1 MEGRPHGSLTSSDGY
16 GRANSASYP
25 AYTDSGHGRQGQQR
39 LEHSKHGQLRW
50 RGGLMGLSHLATATA
65 GPTAPHTQHT
75 HTVETTAG
83 LTGPCLHSRD
93 DGRAYRAL
101 LTQRRRRQGL
111 QGLAHTAETTAG
123 PTGPCSHSGDYGR
136 AYRALLTQQRRR
148 QGLQGLAHKAETTA
162 GLTGSCS
169 HSRDDGR
176 AYRALLTQSRT
187 SAGSTAP

>member
-25 AYTDSGHGRQGQQR
+25 AYTDS
-39 LEHSKHGQLRW
+39 
-50 RGGLMGLSHLATATA
+50 
-65 GPTAPHTQHT
+65 
-75 HTVETTAG
+75 
-83 LTGPCLHSRD
+83 RD

-101 LTQRRRRQGL
+101 LTQRRPRQGL

-123 PTGPCSHSGDYGR
+123 LTGPCSHSRDHGR

-148 QGLQGLAHKAETTA
+148 QGLQGLAHTAETTA
-162 GLTGSCS
+162 GLTGPCSHRAGRRQGQQRLEHSKHGQLRWRGGLLGLSHLATATAGPTAPHTQHTRTAETTAGPTGPCS